1 MIFSWI
7 FHVSIKA
14 REIQFEDFKDF
25 GKQSKLKFW
34 PTFLFHRSDFSHESF
49 YTRSCVGGILSSSGW
64 TPETRTFKLLFFFLR
79 SPENDMVVS
88 VAFGVEAKTDK
99 FLTLLYQPRVFSKRY
114 FKAKLDR
121 VTLSDLTAKKKK
133 NTFSIVQSQ
142 ISREDWW
149 FAWFW
154 LTSCCS
160 LFQSM

>member
-1 MIFSWI
+1 MN
-7 FHVSIKA
+7 
-14 REIQFEDFKDF
+14 
-25 GKQSKLKFW
+25 
-34 PTFLFHRSDFSHESF
+34 
-49 YTRSCVGGILSSSGW
+49 TRNTYVQAA
-64 TPETRTFKLLFFFLR
+64 FFFFLR

-142 ISREDWW
+142 ISRED
-149 FAWFW
+149 
-154 LTSCCS
+154 
-160 LFQSM
+160 